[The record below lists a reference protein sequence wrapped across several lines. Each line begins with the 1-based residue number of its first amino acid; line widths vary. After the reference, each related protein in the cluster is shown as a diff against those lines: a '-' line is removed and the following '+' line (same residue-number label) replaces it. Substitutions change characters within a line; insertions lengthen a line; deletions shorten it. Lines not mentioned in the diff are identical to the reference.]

1 MNVNDV
7 KEIEDSDDYIKS
19 IFEKQIKLMDKYHLI
34 EHKVLGIDALNIKCE
49 NESSIDNN
57 VIQLKIKDYLWRVV
71 EEVSESLEAS
81 QDCYV
86 HQVEEL
92 SDALHFMVE
101 FMIFVGIEY
110 DKLPSMDDTYDFVTE
125 QLKEYS
131 QNDELDEQFHYIM
144 VKSTY
149 LEVFYRLG
157 LIGNCLKNK
166 PWKQSQMR
174 TDYKKFYNCS
184 IDAYEALIN
193 LFCLLGLTPKD
204 IYEIYFKKS
213 EVNKF
218 RQRSKY

>member
-7 KEIEDSDDYIKS
+7 DLVEDSDNYIKS
-19 IFEKQIKLMDKYHLI
+19 IFENQKELMDKYHPI

-49 NESSIDNN
+49 SESSIDSP
-57 VIQLKIKDYLWRVV
+57 VIQLKIKDHLWRVV
-71 EEVSESLEAS
+71 EEVAESLEAS
-81 QDCYV
+81 QDSYV
-86 HQVEEL
+86 HQIEEL

-110 DKLPSMDDTYDFVTE
+110 DKLPLLDDVHEFVKK
-125 QLKEYS
+125 QLIEYS
-131 QNDELDEQFHYIM
+131 QEGEVDQNFHYIM
-144 VKSTY
+144 VKTTY

-174 TDYKKFYNCS
+174 TDYKKFYDCS
-184 IDAYEALIN
+184 IDAFEALIN
-193 LFCLLGLTPKD
+193 LFCILGLTPRD
-204 IYEIYFKKS
+204 IYDIYFKKS
-213 EVNKF
+213 EVNRF